1 MKRKPSLVFI
11 FITVVLDVLAL
22 GIVIPVLPK
31 LVEAFVSGDTARAA
45 GIYGLFASVWALMS
59 FVCSPLLGA
68 LSDRFGRRPVILLS
82 NFGLAFDYALMALA
96 PNLAWLFVGRVLSG
110 ICGASW
116 TTAAAYV
123 ADITA
128 PEHRAA
134 AFGRIG
140 AAWGLG
146 FVLGPALGGV
156 LGGIDVRLPFWVA
169 GGLTLA
175 NAAYGLFV
183 LPESLPADRRA
194 PVSFARANPL
204 GGLGLL
210 RTRPGLTGLVGVSFL
225 YWLAH
230 QVLNTVFVLY
240 TGYRYGW
247 TATTVGLTLGA
258 VGVCSILVQGVLVR
272 RIVGAIGERRALV
285 TGLLC
290 GAFGMVVYGLAPSAP
305 WFWAGIPVFAL
316 IGLNGPSMQSLMTR
330 RVDATEQGRLQGING
345 SLMGITGMIGPPIF
359 TAVFVGFIGRSAP
372 LPLPGAP
379 FLLAAA
385 MLGAG
390 ALLAL
395 RVTRVAPTV
404 APRGPAGAS

>member
-1 MKRKPSLVFI
+1 MKRNASLAYI

-31 LVEAFVSGDTARAA
+31 LVESFVGGDTARAA
-45 GIYGLFASVWALMS
+45 QIYGLFGSAWALMQ

-82 NFGLAFDYALMALA
+82 NFGLGFDYILMALA
-96 PNLAWLFVGRVLSG
+96 PTVGWLFVGRVLSG

-123 ADITA
+123 ADITQ
-128 PEHRAA
+128 PEKRAA

-169 GGLTLA
+169 AGLTLA

-194 PVSFARANPL
+194 PIDLKRANPFGSL
-204 GGLGLL
+204 ALL
-210 RTRPGLTGLVGVSFL
+210 RARPGLSGLVSVSFL
-225 YWLAH
+225 FWLAH
-230 QVLNTVFVLY
+230 QVLSTVFVLY

-247 TATTVGLTLGA
+247 TPTTVGLTLAA
-258 VGVCSILVQGVLVR
+258 VGVCNVIVQAGLVR
-272 RIVGAIGERRALV
+272 RLVGMFGERRALLA
-285 TGLLC
+285 GLLC
-290 GAFGMVVYGLAPSAP
+290 GAVGMTVYGLAPSAP

-316 IGLNGPSMQSLMTR
+316 LGLHGPTMQSLLTR
-330 RVDATEQGRLQGING
+330 RVGPTEQGRLQGING
-345 SLMGITGMIGPPIF
+345 SLVGITGMIGPPIF
-359 TAVFVGFIGRSAP
+359 TNIFACFIGKSAN
-372 LPLPGAP
+372 LHVPGAP

-385 MLGAG
+385 MLVAG
-390 ALLAL
+390 AIVAE
-395 RVTRVAPTV
+395 RATRVASP
-404 APRGPAGAS
+404 GPSGAS